1 MTPTT
6 VQNHILFAL
15 FAVVLSCAA
24 TVGVAQD
31 IQTISHGARVDITGS
46 LVPGKLT
53 LIDFY
58 ADWCGPCRSIAPK
71 LDRLA
76 AANPDGLAIRKVD
89 IINWDSAVAAQY
101 RLQSIPHL
109 KLFDENGQLLAEGN
123 ARHVMGLL
131 TNRLG
136 GAGLGGGMGIGTGRS
151 MAPVFIL
158 GGLAFLAVFLLLRG
172 KSSPKSPGPQTI
184 PTHRS
189 DEQTAS
195 GWFVMMQNSLEGPF
209 AEEDLEEL
217 LRRRKIPGDAKARR
231 HGQSAWTTVGEVVEH
246 LM

>member
-6 VQNHILFAL
+6 VQNHILLAL
-15 FAVVLSCAA
+15 FTVVLSCTAA
-24 TVGVAQD
+24 MSAAQD
-31 IQTISHGARVDITGS
+31 IQTITHGDRIDIKAS

-53 LIDFY
+53 LVDFY

-76 AANPDGLAIRKVD
+76 SANPENLAIRKVD
-89 IINWDSAVAAQY
+89 IINWDSDVAAQY
-101 RLQSIPHL
+101 RLRSIPHL

-123 ARHVMGLL
+123 AGHVMSLL

-136 GAGLGGGMGIGTGRS
+136 GAGIGAGGGRS
-151 MAPVFIL
+151 LTPVFII
-158 GGLAFLAVFLLLRG
+158 GGLASLAVFLLLRG
-172 KSSPKSPGPQTI
+172 KSSPKSPGAQTI
-184 PTHRS
+184 PTHS
-189 DEQTAS
+189 PDKALNP

-209 AEEDLEEL
+209 AEEDLEEM
-217 LRRRKIPGDAKARR
+217 LRHRKIPEDAKARR
-231 HGQSAWTTVGEVVEH
+231 RGQSTWTTVEEVVEH

>member
-6 VQNHILFAL
+6 VQNHILVTLIAI
-15 FAVVLSCAA
+15 VLSCAA
-24 TVGVAQD
+24 AMGAAQD
-31 IQTISHGARVDITGS
+31 IQTITHGDRVDITTA

-58 ADWCGPCRSIAPK
+58 ADWCGPCRSLAPK

-76 AANPDGLAIRKVD
+76 TANPDVLTIRKVD

-109 KLFDENGQLLAEGN
+109 KLFDENGQLLAEG
-123 ARHVMGLL
+123 AAGHVMGLL
-131 TNRLG
+131 TDRLG
-136 GAGLGGGMGIGTGRS
+136 GAGMEARAGRS
-151 MAPVFIL
+151 MAPMFII
-158 GGLAFLAVFLLLRG
+158 GGLAALAVFLVLRG
-172 KSSPKSPGPQTI
+172 KSAPSAPAPISAPAPRPGEAAT
-184 PTHRS
+184 
-189 DEQTAS
+189 S

-209 AEEDLEEL
+209 AEEDLEEMM
-217 LRRRKIPGDAKARR
+217 RRREIPGDAKARR
-231 HGQSAWTTVGEVVEH
+231 RGQSTWTTVAELVEH